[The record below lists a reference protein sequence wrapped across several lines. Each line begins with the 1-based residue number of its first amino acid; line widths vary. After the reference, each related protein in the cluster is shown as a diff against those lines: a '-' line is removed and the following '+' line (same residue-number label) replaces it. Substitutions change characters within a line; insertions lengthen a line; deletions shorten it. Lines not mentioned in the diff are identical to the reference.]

1 MINKVQLTIEIG
13 IPPYKSSTQAYER
26 LEELENIV
34 AETIDNSCKGVFL
47 GGKGKI
53 VRSEQ
58 DE

>member
-26 LEELENIV
+26 LEKLEDII
-34 AETIDNSCKGVFL
+34 AETIDNSGKGVFL

-53 VRSEQ
+53 VRGE
-58 DE
+58 